1 MVKANS
7 NVSFWFSSSSNGRPF
22 LRSLFYWDQPESI
35 PLKFSLFIKSK
46 IYESMY
52 FFASDN
58 FLQEM
63 HTWYFWFE
71 NKVLTFAAWYVWE
84 QSSDDLEY
92 DCSKIT
98 FKKDADV
105 LPVVFCFTKKIKT
118 NVCEN
123 RLVFHRVKEIY
134 DVKEKSE
141 KLTTLILA
149 SCTWKAKRKI
159 YYEKRKNKGL

>member
-1 MVKANS
+1 MILFILKWT
-7 NVSFWFSSSSNGRPF
+7 SFFTVPF
-22 LRSLFYWDQPESI
+22 LLRSAWKYTFEVFAIY
-35 PLKFSLFIKSK
+35 KVK
-46 IYESMY
+46 IYEIMC

-105 LPVVFCFTKKIKT
+105 LPVVFCFTKKNKNKRLWESSCVSSCQRNIW
-118 NVCEN
+118 CEGKKWKVN
-123 RLVFHRVKEIY
+123 DAYPCFVHM
-134 DVKEKSE
+134 KS
-141 KLTTLILA
+141 KKDKISWKKKKQRALILV
-149 SCTWKAKRKI
+149 SKK
-159 YYEKRKNKGL
+159 